1 MKILA
6 LDPSLSSTGYTIIDS
21 DKNILDVGKIIGNQ
35 KKSEEVRMYEIA
47 NAVRDL
53 IEKWKVKKV
62 VMESQF
68 AFKNMKTVMQ
78 LSRLRGAIVYVCV
91 PAEVEMFYLAPTE
104 VRRFFMGK
112 GTAKKKEVA
121 DHIRENY
128 MDLGEFDDSYKKK
141 KNSDMYDSI
150 AIGIAFLNKGEE

>member
-1 MKILA
+1 MILA
-6 LDPSLSSTGYTIIDS
+6 LDPSLSSTGYAIIDS

-47 NAVRDL
+47 NDIRNL

-68 AFKNMKTVMQ
+68 AFKNIKTVMQ

-91 PAEVEMFYLAPTE
+91 PTEVEMFYLAPTE

-121 DHIRENY
+121 EHIRENY

-150 AIGIAFLNKGEE
+150 AIAIAFLNKGEE